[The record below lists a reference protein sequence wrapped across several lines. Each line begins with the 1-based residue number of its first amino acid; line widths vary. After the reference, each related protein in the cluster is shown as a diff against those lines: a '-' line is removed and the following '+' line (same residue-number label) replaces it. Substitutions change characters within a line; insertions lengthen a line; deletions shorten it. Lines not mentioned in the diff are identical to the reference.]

1 MAKGSKKI
9 STLTA
14 LTTFGIAIG
23 TAVLIVVISVMNGF
37 QNELKERILGVIPH
51 VIVEQEGGFNDLD
64 KTIQSIEAHPNV
76 VSASE
81 NLSTQIII
89 SSGGI
94 SRGIILKGTNTANE
108 MSVIPENMFIGDLD
122 DLNNPTNIIL
132 GNRLAN
138 ELQVDK
144 GDTIQLL
151 NIDQTNLLI
160 GLPRIVNYSISG
172 IFSVGSEV
180 DNNYA
185 LIGSDSFKKL
195 IQPKNGAAIELK
207 LIDVLAAESVG
218 RDLIANLETDNFLRI
233 STWEDQYGGLFRA
246 VQLERIMMSLLM
258 SLILLVAIFSLLMSV
273 NNLIKNNEKEIAILR
288 TVGYSELDILKIFLQ
303 LIFTIGLFG
312 VVLGNVI
319 GFFLASNITEILN
332 FLSDLFN
339 ISIGSVYYLDYFPSI
354 FDVEQM
360 LVINFTTMVLLAFFG
375 IIPARKAAKT
385 NPVEIINNA

>member
-9 STLTA
+9 SALTA

-51 VIVEQEGGFNDLD
+51 VIVEQEDGFNDLD

-122 DLNNPTNIIL
+122 DLDNPTNIIL

-138 ELQVDK
+138 ELQVEK

-185 LIGSDSFKKL
+185 LIGSDSFEKL

-207 LIDVLAAESVG
+207 LIDVLAAESVE

>member
-9 STLTA
+9 SALTA

-51 VIVEQEGGFNDLD
+51 VIVEQEDGFNDLD

-122 DLNNPTNIIL
+122 DLDNPTNIIL

-138 ELQVDK
+138 ELQVKK

-185 LIGSDSFKKL
+185 LIGSDSFEKL

-288 TVGYSELDILKIFLQ
+288 TEGYSELDILKIFLQ

-360 LVINFTTMVLLAFFG
+360 LIINLTTMVLLAFFG

>member
-9 STLTA
+9 SILTA

>member
-89 SSGGI
+89 SSSGI

-122 DLNNPTNIIL
+122 DLDNPTNIIL

>member
-122 DLNNPTNIIL
+122 DLDNPTNIIL